1 MPGAK
6 CRICRRVGV
15 KLFLKGER
23 CLSPKCAIIKK
34 PYSPGQKPKRRTR
47 NISEYAKELREK
59 QKMRNWYNLKEKQ
72 FKKYVKE
79 VLDKPGKA
87 EDAGELLIRGLA
99 TRLDNVI
106 FRLGF
111 ASSRAQAK
119 QLANHNHFLVNGKR
133 VNIPSFQVKKGD
145 VISLSEASRK
155 KPIFKNIQIILKKT
169 KAPAWIELNPEKLE
183 GKIISMPTLAEA
195 APPAEIHSVFEY
207 YSR

>member
-1 MPGAK
+1 MSEAK

-23 CLSPKCAIIKK
+23 CLSPKCAIVKR
-34 PYSPGQKPKRRTR
+34 PYSPGQKTKRKTR

-59 QKMRNWYNLKEKQ
+59 QKMKNWYNLRERQ

-79 VLDKPGKA
+79 VLAERGKA